1 MNIELKEKTE
11 RLVDMLGREGL
22 DAVLLN
28 AQHNFSWLTGGS
40 SNGVDLSRENGVASL
55 LVTRD
60 GKRFLLANNIEV
72 QRMLDDEVNAEDFE
86 PVSFSWQDEKAD
98 PGLVIEMAR
107 SVLEPFG
114 AVASDVTIDA
124 SIASIE
130 GKIAACRHR
139 LTADELIRIRT
150 LGTDAG
156 EALRRAID
164 RLKPGDLETEIAEK
178 MRHEL
183 AGVGLHSVVTLVA
196 ADERISKFRHPVP
209 TTNRWQKTLLIVT
222 CARRRGL
229 IVSLSRMISIGEAS
243 DDLKRRTVAAACVN
257 AALYAATRPGATG
270 AELYHA
276 AANAYAEQGFA
287 GEINLHHQGGAAG
300 YKTREWVA
308 HPASN
313 EVVKPD
319 QAFAWNPSI
328 TGTKVEETCI
338 VNDSG
343 VEVITASPDFP
354 KIETVIDGRH
364 YYSPGILSL

>member
-1 MNIELKEKTE
+1 MNIELNEKTG
-11 RLVDMLGREGL
+11 RLVEMLGREGL

-40 SNGVDLSRENGVASL
+40 SNGIDLSRENGAASL
-55 LVTRD
+55 LVTRE
-60 GKRFLLANNIEV
+60 GKRYLLANNIEV
-72 QRMLDDEVNAEDFE
+72 QRMLDEEISAADFE
-86 PVSFSWQDEKAD
+86 PLSFSWQDEKAN
-98 PGLVIEMAR
+98 PGIAVETAR
-107 SVLEPFG
+107 SVLESFG
-114 AVASDVTIDA
+114 AVASDITIDA

-139 LTADELIRIRT
+139 LTAEEIIRIRA

-156 EALRRAID
+156 NALRRVID
-164 RLKPGDLETEIAEK
+164 RLNPGDSETEIAEK
-178 MRHEL
+178 LRHEL
-183 AGVGLHSVVTLVA
+183 AAGEMHSVVTLVA
-196 ADERISKFRHPVP
+196 ADDRISKFRHPVP
-209 TTNRWQKTLLIVT
+209 TSERWKKTLLIVT
-222 CARRRGL
+222 CARRHGL
-229 IVSLSRMISIGEAS
+229 IVCLSRMICLGKAS
-243 DDLKRRTVAAACVN
+243 DDLKRRTDAAASVN
-257 AALYAATRPGATG
+257 ARLYAATRPGATG
-270 AELYHA
+270 ATLYNVA
-276 AANAYAEQGFA
+276 ASAYAQQGFA

-300 YKTREWVA
+300 YRTREWVA
-308 HPASN
+308 HPASS

-354 KIETVIDGRH
+354 QIETVIDGRQ